1 MIGLLS
7 FIVIIF
13 IAVFWLWTSLR
24 FYVEEKHVKRILQM
38 YDDDLKRLRKQG
50 IIK

>member
-1 MIGLLS
+1 MIGLLSLS

-13 IAVFWLWTSLR
+13 IAVFYLWL
-24 FYVEEKHVKRILQM
+24 YVEKKHAKQVTQM
-38 YDDDLKRLRKQG
+38 YDDDLKRLREQG